1 MQSLSAEAITAA
13 QARLL
18 SDPTNL
24 DALLLLGRAEM
35 ARQNFAEAVTLFTK
49 AAQHHPSSHRVH
61 FMLGFALYV
70 ENDFRLAL
78 RALDQASRLNP
89 KDANTI
95 LYRALSHAGL
105 AEPNEA
111 RPLFESA
118 LRLSRDPEIRL
129 AYARLELESGNR
141 TQARTLIAQALEL
154 APTSRE
160 AHYEMARLKLD
171 SDQAAQAATEAE
183 LALQLPGTGVTERQ
197 LHFLLTKAYTALGN
211 TAKAAQHRKAFEAI
225 PPRLIR

>member
-1 MQSLSAEAITAA
+1 MQSLSAEAISAA
-13 QARLL
+13 QARLI
-18 SDPTNL
+18 SDTTNL

-35 ARQNFAEAVTLFTK
+35 ARQNFAEAAAIFTR
-49 AAQHHPSSHRVH
+49 AAKHHPSSQRAH

-78 RALDQASRLNP
+78 DALNEASRLNP
-89 KDANTI
+89 RDANTI
-95 LYRALSHAGL
+95 LYRALAHAGL
-105 AEPNEA
+105 AEPNA
-111 RPLFESA
+111 AKPLFESA
-118 LRLSRDPEIRL
+118 MRLSRDPEIRL

-141 TQARTLIAQALEL
+141 TQARTLILQALEL
-154 APTSRE
+154 APNSRE

-197 LHFLLTKAYTALGN
+197 LHFLLTKAYTTLGN
-211 TAKAAQHRKAFEAI
+211 PKKAAHHRTAFEAI